1 MGFTNAQ
8 AVFRATTVVNL
19 EHVDK
24 TRESKTHKHISNDHC
39 GNCVE
44 GADKPQCLCRELDR
58 LGQDIETKMVA
69 LISVAGPRSGS
80 STAKS
85 TSAEKEAYG
94 KAIGHED
101 DVVHGQEDVDDL
113 LSSLGF

>member
-8 AVFRATTVVNL
+8 AVFRATTVANL

-24 TRESKTHKHISNDHC
+24 TRESKTHEHISNDHC

-44 GADKPQCLCRELDR
+44 GADKLQCLCRELDR

-94 KAIGHED
+94 HLGHED
-101 DVVHGQEDVDDL
+101 DVVHAQEEVDDL